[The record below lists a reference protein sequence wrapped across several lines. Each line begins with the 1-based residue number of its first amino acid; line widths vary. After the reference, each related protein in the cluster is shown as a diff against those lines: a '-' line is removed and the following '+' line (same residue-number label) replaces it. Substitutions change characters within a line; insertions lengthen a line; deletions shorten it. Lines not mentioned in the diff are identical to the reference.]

1 MDCSLPDSSVHGIF
15 QAGILEWIVISFSRW
30 FSWPRD
36 QTHVSC
42 ISCTGAE
49 FFTTSATWEISCW
62 SMKRTNYQN
71 LNFCLWDGIFHFKIL
86 SFNKNLFGTLQ
97 QAEHPANPWKYN
109 VKLSWSSHFY
119 EGDRHLPGNW
129 GIEAWSPILVW
140 DLPKGALET
149 RMWMKVV
156 LGKWSQETPVR

>member
-15 QAGILEWIVISFSRW
+15 QARILEWIVISFSRW
-30 FSWPRD
+30 FPDPEIKPMSLASPALQMNSLSLVPPGESHVDLWRE
-36 QTHVSC
+36 QT
-42 ISCTGAE
+42 IKTL
-49 FFTTSATWEISCW
+49 TSVRW
-62 SMKRTNYQN
+62 N
-71 LNFCLWDGIFHFKIL
+71 GIFHFKIF

-97 QAEHPANPWKYN
+97 QAVHPANPWKYN

-119 EGDRHLPGNW
+119 EGDRHLPDNW